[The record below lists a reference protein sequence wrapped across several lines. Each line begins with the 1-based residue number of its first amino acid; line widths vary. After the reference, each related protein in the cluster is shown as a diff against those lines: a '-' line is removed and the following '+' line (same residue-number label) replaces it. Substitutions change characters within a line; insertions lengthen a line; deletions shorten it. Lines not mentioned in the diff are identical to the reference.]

1 MNSSDLSTRRH
12 WTAPALRTVLVS
24 ALLTIS
30 SLSCSF
36 SDCRSS
42 DDGRAVFQQVPVPYP
57 VSVAGEDPGEGDPEV
72 RSQSYSLDPSSG
84 EFTFHRSAV
93 VTVGTLGVD
102 LAPLDRKAAKRLE
115 MEPYSG
121 VRVRKVESHGAGEL
135 AGLVRD
141 DVILAVDGDA
151 SIDLESLEHLI
162 ETSKPGERRDLEIQR
177 GSRNIEIAVELGAE
191 RRLVDARGL
200 HQILP
205 MVDDR
210 ERTGLRLAQLTDE
223 VRPIV
228 LGPDAEGKGLL
239 VVGVLPGGPAFF
251 SGVRAKDLVVRV
263 GQVPTTT
270 AEEFSRAVDAIE
282 PGEKAQ
288 LTILRDGVEVT
299 RTVPVEEDVRKASGF
314 NFLGLVKHKHQPE
327 RRELDLIFGLLYNYE
342 SCFSVRTEKRSV
354 KNVSSR
360 NWGFALNLIRYE
372 STTGG
377 PRKLWLAWFLPIWW
391 GG

>member
-1 MNSSDLSTRRH
+1 MSSTDLPSFPHSTAWAFR
-12 WTAPALRTVLVS
+12 AVVPV
-24 ALLTIS
+24 LLTIS
-30 SLSCSF
+30 SHSCS
-36 SDCRSS
+36 SIDCRSS
-42 DDGRAVFQQVPVPYP
+42 GDGRAVFEQVPVPYP
-57 VSVAGEDPGEGDPEV
+57 VSLAGTDSGEGDPEV

-102 LAPLDRKAAKRLE
+102 LAHLDRKTAKRLE

-121 VRVRKVESHGAGEL
+121 VRVKKVEPHGAGET

-162 ETSKPGERRDLEIQR
+162 ETSKPGERRDLELQR
-177 GSRNIEIAVELGAE
+177 GRRNIEIAVELGAE

-205 MVDDR
+205 ILDDR
-210 ERTGLRLAQLTDE
+210 DRTGLRLAQLTEE
-223 VRPIV
+223 VRPII
-228 LGPDAEGKGLL
+228 LGPDAEAKGLL

-251 SGVRAKDLVVRV
+251 GGVRAKDLVVRV
-263 GQVPTTT
+263 DQTPTETT
-270 AEEFSRAVDAIE
+270 EDFSRAVAAIE
-282 PGEKAQ
+282 PGDRAQ

-299 RTVPVEEDVRKASGF
+299 RSVPVEEDVRKSSGF
-314 NFLGLVKHKHQPE
+314 NFLGLVEHRHQPE
-327 RRELDLIFGLLYNYE
+327 RRNFELISGLLYNYD
-342 SCFSVRTEKRSV
+342 SCFSVSTENRSL

-360 NWGFALNLIRYE
+360 SWGLALNLIRYE

-377 PRKLWLAWFLPIWW
+377 RKKLWLAWFLPIWW